1 MILKIGI
8 TGGIGSGKS
17 VISHLLRL
25 MHVPIYDCDAEA
37 KRLILENSVIRTQ
50 LIHLV
55 GKALYNESGFDT
67 QLLASYIF
75 NDEIHLQAVNGI
87 IHPVVKSDFY
97 EWAKLQSRLSSIVG
111 MESAILI
118 DAGFKNTVDVV
129 VNVSAPIDIRVQ
141 RAVLRDHSSAELIKK
156 RIDKQMSDEDR
167 CRLSDIT
174 IWNDDVHPIIPQV
187 FSLISQLKQNNK
199 Q

>member
-1 MILKIGI
+1 MVLKIGI

-25 MHVPIYDCDAEA
+25 MHVPVYDCDAEA
-37 KRLILENSVIRTQ
+37 KRLVVENSDIRRQ
-50 LIHLV
+50 LTCLV
-55 GKALYNESGFDT
+55 GETLYDESRLDT

-75 NDEIHLQAVNGI
+75 NDETHLRAVNEI

-97 EWAKLQSRLSSIVG
+97 EWAKIQAKQFSIVG

-118 DAGFKNTVDVV
+118 DAGFKNAVDVV
-129 VNVSAPIDIRVQ
+129 VNVSAPIDIRIQ
-141 RAVLRDHSSAELIKK
+141 RAVLRDHSSAELVKK
-156 RIDKQMSDEDR
+156 RIEKQLSDEER

-174 IWNDDVHPIIPQV
+174 IWNDDVHPVIPQV
-187 FSLISQLKQNNK
+187 FSFLCQLKQNNK
-199 Q
+199 

>member
-37 KRLILENSVIRTQ
+37 KRLVVENSDIRRQ
-50 LIHLV
+50 LAYLV
-55 GKALYNESGFDT
+55 GENLYDDSGLDT

-75 NDEIHLQAVNGI
+75 NDQTHLQAVNGI
-87 IHPVVKSDFY
+87 IHPAVKSDFY
-97 EWAKLQSRLSSIVG
+97 EWTKIQAKQFSIVG

-118 DAGFKNTVDVV
+118 DAGFKNAVDLV
-129 VNVSAPIDIRVQ
+129 VNVSAPIEIRIQ
-141 RAVLRDHSSAELIKK
+141 RAVLRDHSSVELIKK
-156 RIDKQMSDEDR
+156 RIDKQMSDEER
-167 CRLSDIT
+167 CKLSDIT

-187 FSLISQLKQNNK
+187 FSFLCQLKQNNK
-199 Q
+199 

>member
-25 MHVPIYDCDAEA
+25 MNVPVYDCDAES
-37 KRLILENSVIRTQ
+37 KRLVVENDDIRKHLTS
-50 LIHLV
+50 LV
-55 GKALYNESGFDT
+55 GKALYNKAELDK
-67 QLLASYIF
+67 QMLASYIF
-75 NDEIHLQAVNGI
+75 DDESHLQAVNKI
-87 IHPVVKSDFY
+87 VHPVVKSDFY
-97 EWAKLQSRLSSIVG
+97 QWAALQAKCFPIVG

-118 DAGFKNTVDVV
+118 DAGFKNAVDVV
-129 VNVSAPIDIRVQ
+129 VNVSAPINIRIQ
-141 RAVLRDHSSAELIKK
+141 RAVIRDHSSAELIKK
-156 RIDKQMSDEDR
+156 RMDKQLSDEER

-187 FSLISQLKQNNK
+187 FSFLCQLKQNNK
-199 Q
+199 

>member
-25 MHVPIYDCDAEA
+25 MHVPIYNCDAEA
-37 KRLILENSVIRTQ
+37 KRLVVESSDIRGQ
-50 LIHLV
+50 LTRLV
-55 GKALYNESGFDT
+55 GETLYNESGLDA

-75 NDEIHLQAVNGI
+75 NDETHLQAVNGI
-87 IHPVVKSDFY
+87 IHPVVKSDFC
-97 EWAKLQSRLSSIVG
+97 EWAEVQAKQFPIVG

-118 DAGFKNTVDVV
+118 DAGFKNAVDVV
-129 VNVSAPIDIRVQ
+129 VNVSAPIDIRIR

-156 RIDKQMSDEDR
+156 RIDKQMSDEER

-174 IWNDDVHPIIPQV
+174 IWNDDVHAIIPQV
-187 FSLISQLKQNNK
+187 FSLLCQLKQNNK
-199 Q
+199 

>member
-17 VISHLLRL
+17 VVSHLLRL
-25 MHVPIYDCDAEA
+25 MHIPVYDCDAEA
-37 KRLILENSVIRTQ
+37 KRLVVENSDIRRQ
-50 LIHLV
+50 LTRLV
-55 GKALYNESGFDT
+55 GETIYNESGLDT

-75 NDEIHLQAVNGI
+75 NDEAHLQAVNGI

-97 EWAKLQSRLSSIVG
+97 EWAKLQAKQFSIVG

-118 DAGFKNTVDVV
+118 DAGFKNAVDVV
-129 VNVSAPIDIRVQ
+129 VNVSAPINIRIQ
-141 RAVLRDHSSAELIKK
+141 RAVLRDHSSAELVKK
-156 RIDKQMSDEDR
+156 RIDKQMSDEER

-174 IWNDDVHPIIPQV
+174 ILNDDIHPIIPQV
-187 FSLISQLKQNNK
+187 LSLLCQLKQNN
-199 Q
+199 